1 MELEAAVWIAI
12 SLVVLY
18 LVWETVSPIVSP
30 LILAATLAYIL
41 YPFHERLSK
50 KAGHRVSAFTITGIL
65 TILTF
70 LFIIGYALWINDVK
84 ESLAYYID
92 AFFRWL
98 LEFHLPLAIYEL
110 IQRLAEDIPKRFEE
124 YVLGYTYSLPKLAL
138 QAIVMVFAFY
148 GILVNTRAIR
158 EEIYS
163 LLPGEN
169 RELALKLLGS
179 AGRTLHNLLRGWLA
193 VSVLKGAAIAV
204 GFYIF
209 SISSAGGAIAAG
221 IFTVVFELLP
231 VLGGWMIWL
240 AGAAYLFTSGD
251 VLGSVVFSLY
261 GIVLVSPMPDY
272 LLRSKLG
279 KRETGVNSLISL
291 VGIFGGYIAFG
302 FVGIIIGPV
311 ALSLLGTLLDEWKKT
326 KEARSRAGTSS

>member
-1 MELEAAVWIAI
+1 MELEAAVWIVI

-18 LVWETVSPIVSP
+18 LVWETVSPILSP
-30 LILAATLAYIL
+30 LILAVTLAYIL
-41 YPFHERLSK
+41 YPLHERLSK
-50 KAGHRVSAFTITGIL
+50 RVGNRVSAFTITGIL

-84 ESLAYYID
+84 QSLAYYID
-92 AFFRWL
+92 AFFKWL
-98 LEFHLPLAIYEL
+98 LEFNLPEAIYEL
-110 IQRLAEDIPKRFEE
+110 VKRLAEDISRRFEE

-148 GILVNTRAIR
+148 GILVNTRSIR

-163 LLPGEN
+163 LLPREN
-169 RELALKLLGS
+169 RELAVKLLES
-179 AGRTLHNLLRGWLA
+179 AGKTLHNLLRGWLA

-221 IFTVVFELLP
+221 IFTVIFELLP

-251 VLGSVVFSLY
+251 TLGAAVFALY
-261 GIVLVSPMPDY
+261 GAVLVSPMPDY
-272 LLRSKLG
+272 LLRSRLG

-311 ALSLLGTLLDEWKKT
+311 ALSLLGTLLEEWKKT
-326 KEARSRAGTSS
+326 KELKAETSS